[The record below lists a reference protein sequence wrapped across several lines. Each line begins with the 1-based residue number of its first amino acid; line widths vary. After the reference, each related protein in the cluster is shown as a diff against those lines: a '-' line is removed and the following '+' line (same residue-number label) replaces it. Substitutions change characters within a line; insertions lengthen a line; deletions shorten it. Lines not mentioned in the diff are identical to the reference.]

1 MEIGLRLKEL
11 REERN
16 MSQGDIEAR
25 AGLLRCY
32 ISRVE
37 NGHTVPSIETLEK
50 MARAL
55 DVPMYR
61 LFHNGA
67 EPPKKL
73 TPVVKSNTDEGWG
86 SKGKDAKLFRQ
97 LHTALSK
104 ISDNDRAVLLHM
116 TRKMAKR

>member
-73 TPVVKSNTDEGWG
+73 TPVVKSGTDEGWG

-97 LHTALSK
+97 LHAALSK